1 MSDLLNLKP
10 AGVWKNFDA
19 ICSIPHPSGQPE
31 AITKFLTDFGL
42 KLGLETVVDE
52 TGNVMIRKSA
62 TPGMEDC
69 KGVIL
74 QSHMDMVP
82 QKNAATN
89 HDFEKDPIQPVVD
102 GEWVKAKGTTLGADN
117 GIGMATAM
125 AILEANDIQHGPLE
139 ALFTKDEETGM
150 YGAIGLKADLLKGEI
165 LLNLDSE
172 DEGELFVGCAGGVN
186 MTASFQYRD
195 DKEIPEGDAAVE
207 IMLTG
212 LKGGHSGLDINLGR
226 GNANKLLFRFLKMAV
241 TDYEARLAS
250 VNGGNLRNAIP
261 REASA
266 IVTIPSEIVEDFLAE
281 VEDYQDFLIEE
292 FNGIEDNIKFEAHL
306 TELPESLLP
315 EEVQDDVINS
325 IVGCFNGAV
334 RMLPDMPSVVETS
347 SNLAIV
353 KTMEGMVEVR
363 FLIRSLNETQKFFL
377 ASSLQSVFTLGGA
390 RVEFEG
396 DYPGW
401 DPNMDSPI
409 LKLME
414 KVYKDEFGNEPKVQ
428 VIHAGLECGIIGSN
442 VPGLDMISY
451 GPTIRHPHSPD
462 EKINIPSVD
471 KFWKFTLDVLKAI
484 PKK

>member
-281 VEDYQDFLIEE
+281 VEDYQDFLTEE
-292 FNGIEDNIKFEAHL
+292 FKGIEDNIKFEAHL

>member
-52 TGNVMIRKSA
+52 TGNVMIRKPA

-82 QKNAATN
+82 QKNGATK

-125 AILEANDIQHGPLE
+125 AILEAGDIQHGPLE

-150 YGAIGLKADLLKGEI
+150 YGAIGLKSDLLKGDI
-165 LLNLDSE
+165 LLNMDSE

-186 MTASFQYRD
+186 MTASFQFRD
-195 DKEIPEGDAAVE
+195 DKEIPEGDAAIE
-207 IMLTG
+207 IRLTG

-226 GNANKLLFRFLKMAV
+226 GNANKLMFRFLKMAV
-241 TDYEARLAS
+241 TDYEARLAT

-261 REASA
+261 REATA
-266 IVTIPSEIVEDFLAE
+266 VVTVPSEIVEDFLAE
-281 VEDYQDFLIEE
+281 VEDYQDFLTEE
-292 FNGIEDNIKFEAHL
+292 FKGIEDNIKFEAQL
-306 TELPESLLP
+306 VDLPETLLP
-315 EEVQDDVINS
+315 EEIQDDVINS

-334 RMLPDMPSVVETS
+334 RMFPDMPTVVETS

-401 DPNMDSPI
+401 DPNMSSPI
-409 LKLME
+409 LKEMV
-414 KVYKDEFGNEPKVQ
+414 KVYKDTFGNEPKIQ

-462 EKINIPSVD
+462 EKINIPSVE
-471 KFWKFTLDVLKAI
+471 KFWKFTLEVLKNI